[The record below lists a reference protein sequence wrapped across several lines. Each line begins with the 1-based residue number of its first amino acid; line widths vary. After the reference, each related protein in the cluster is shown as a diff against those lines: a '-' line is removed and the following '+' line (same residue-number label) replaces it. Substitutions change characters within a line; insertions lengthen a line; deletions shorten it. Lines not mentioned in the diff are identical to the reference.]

1 MMKVLAVDDDVV
13 THMML
18 GMELDHVELIEAGR
32 ADDGFRLANSDDP
45 DAVVIDL
52 RLPDGDGLDLVRRM
66 RHQVSTSQI
75 PIVVL
80 TASYDPANEAA
91 ALQAGADAYMGK
103 PFEPREVEANLEALL
118 LIHPSERRGR
128 RRHAAAALRRHE
140 PVASLTQPVAEA
152 EVQVQVEAEA
162 EVEVEAKVDVS
173 EPVSPPAGAYWLRRF
188 GRRDQG

>member
-1 MMKVLAVDDDVV
+1 MMKVLAVDDDAV

-18 GMELDHVELIEAGR
+18 GMELDQVQLIEAGR
-32 ADDGFRLANSDDP
+32 ADDGFRLAKSDDP

-52 RLPDGDGLDLVRRM
+52 RLPDGNGLDLVRRM

-103 PFEPREVEANLEALL
+103 PFEPREVEANLAALL

-140 PVASLTQPVAEA
+140 PVAPLIGDQPSAATPASNQAAVTPQVAA
-152 EVQVQVEAEA
+152 VEAA
-162 EVEVEAKVDVS
+162 
-173 EPVSPPAGAYWLRRF
+173 PASTPAPAYWLRRF
-188 GRRDQG
+188 GRQARG